1 MFENFF
7 VILQLRICVTLL
19 FNLENL
25 FIMSKHPQWATKHK
39 RKGTELR
46 LINGTYYLYEVTSK
60 WDKELKRS
68 RKITGKLLGKIT
80 KEDGFIESPKRKLE
94 KQKCIPSKLSVKEY
108 GIAFFID
115 KYLNEYAKLLKKH
128 FPDDWKIIMALVYG
142 RLAYQSPM
150 KNMEFHYLNSYL
162 SEKYKKLPL
171 PAKQLSSFMREF
183 GQKRE
188 EIVSFFREFKS
199 ETNNILFDGT
209 ELLSKSKLMDITQ
222 YSRTKKGTYDSLTNL
237 MFAFSVDMRLPLYYR
252 ILPGKIKDIKAF
264 KLSLEELNIPDVT
277 IIVDKGFYSES
288 NVNKLKEADLK
299 FILPLKRNSKLI
311 QYDIIKKGD
320 KRAFEGFFKFQ
331 KRIIWY
337 YTYEID
343 GQKVNV
349 YVDERLKNDEEK
361 DYLERVDKLPENYDM
376 DTFFDKQFHFGTIAL
391 LHNTEKDAETVFVQY
406 KSRREIEEMIDVM
419 KNILKADNSYMQNEK
434 AFETWMFITY
444 ISLHWYYKIYQ
455 LLAKY
460 ELTSRYSVMDFIIFL
475 REIRKVKING
485 KWQLAEITKHA
496 AQLLE
501 KINMHIT

>member
-1 MFENFF
+1 
-7 VILQLRICVTLL
+7 
-19 FNLENL
+19 
-25 FIMSKHPQWATKHK
+25 
-39 RKGTELR
+39 
-46 LINGTYYLYEVTSK
+46 
-60 WDKELKRS
+60 
-68 RKITGKLLGKIT
+68 
-80 KEDGFIESPKRKLE
+80 
-94 KQKCIPSKLSVKEY
+94 
-108 GIAFFID
+108 
-115 KYLNEYAKLLKKH
+115 
-128 FPDDWKIIMALVYG
+128 
-142 RLAYQSPM
+142 
-150 KNMEFHYLNSYL
+150 
-162 SEKYKKLPL
+162 
-171 PAKQLSSFMREF
+171 MREF

-277 IIVDKGFYSES
+277 IIVDKGFYSEA